1 LFSGYINI
9 SEEESFDIDQ
19 LKLFSK
25 EIMVNDENI
34 ALCIYKIEYKDQE
47 VENVDFSTSGQ
58 GFHFDL
64 HS

>member
-1 LFSGYINI
+1 
-9 SEEESFDIDQ
+9 
-19 LKLFSK
+19 
-25 EIMVNDENI
+25 MVNDETI

-47 VENVDFSTSGQ
+47 VENVDFSTNGQ